1 MLRKSTAVLAVVS
14 CLVNTNTARAEPGS
28 VVDWLMNEPASL
40 FDVGML
46 RLQRATKRWINES
59 VSEGPG
65 FGEPYL
71 AGAYFSAIYDWDEN
85 RIYVSGFIQE
95 EFADTTRQKS
105 ACKATIRYMS
115 AKAGIDSTTGRAF
128 VPLDSTLLSGHFN
141 HFYYDTASQPKD
153 YRSRLDQV
161 FVLRAFV
168 GPQTKPT
175 LNCRRDLLSN
185 KVYFEE

>member
-71 AGAYFSAIYDWDEN
+71 AA
-85 RIYVSGFIQE
+85 
-95 EFADTTRQKS
+95 
-105 ACKATIRYMS
+105 
-115 AKAGIDSTTGRAF
+115 
-128 VPLDSTLLSGHFN
+128 
-141 HFYYDTASQPKD
+141 
-153 YRSRLDQV
+153 RSRT
-161 FVLRAFV
+161 RC
-168 GPQTKPT
+168 PT
-175 LNCRRDLLSN
+175 PADS
-185 KVYFEE
+185 